1 MNRTIILAFSTLCIT
16 TAVLLAPGTAGAH
29 CQVPCGIYDDA
40 ARIASMQED
49 ATTIRKAAAAIIE
62 LQAVDTAQAFNQATR
77 WTAEKERSASHI
89 QEVVASYFLTQ
100 RVKITP
106 ANSPEYNT
114 YMDQLQAFH
123 SVMVAAMKCKQGVD
137 PARADTL
144 DVAITRVATWY

>member
-1 MNRTIILAFSTLCIT
+1 MNRTIILAFSALCIA

-49 ATTIRKAAAAIIE
+49 AATIRKAAAAIIE
-62 LQAVDTAQAFNQATR
+62 LQAVDTAQAFNQTTR
-77 WTAEKERSASHI
+77 WVAEKERSASHI

-100 RVKITP
+100 RVKVTS
-106 ANSPEYNT
+106 ANSPEYSS

-123 SVMVAAMKCKQGVD
+123 GVMVAAMKCKQGVD